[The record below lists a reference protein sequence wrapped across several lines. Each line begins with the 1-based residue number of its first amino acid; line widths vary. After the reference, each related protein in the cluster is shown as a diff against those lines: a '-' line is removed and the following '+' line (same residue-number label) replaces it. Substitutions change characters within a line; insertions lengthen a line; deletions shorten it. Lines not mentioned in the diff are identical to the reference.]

1 MYAIF
6 YLNKTGSQWRMLPK
20 DFPPHNTFFT
30 TSTNGNRKEL
40 LKKYAILFT
49 LWSRLTERNEMPSLG
64 ITDFR
69 SIKYSHYVDINKNI
83 DENKNIKGRKEYV
96 VVLGLPL
103 GIVVHKANVHDSV
116 GVHEVIDTMIQITFY
131 KLMLNKSSNTN
142 RNSF

>member
-1 MYAIF
+1 M
-6 YLNKTGSQWRMLPK
+6 
-20 DFPPHNTFFT
+20 
-30 TSTNGNRKEL
+30 
-40 LKKYAILFT
+40 
-49 LWSRLTERNEMPSLG
+49 TERNEMPSLG